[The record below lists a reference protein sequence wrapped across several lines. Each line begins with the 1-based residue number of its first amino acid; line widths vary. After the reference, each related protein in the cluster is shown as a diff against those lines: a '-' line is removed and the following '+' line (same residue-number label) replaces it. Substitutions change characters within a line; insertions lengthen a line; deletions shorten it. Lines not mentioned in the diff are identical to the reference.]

1 MIEVKNLTVKFDKIV
16 LENVN
21 LTFTEGI
28 YCIYAPSGRGKT
40 TLLNAISGLVKYKGQ
55 IDVNGSISYV
65 FQEDRLLNWLTA
77 QQNIMLVEPDRT
89 VAFRYMEA
97 LGINEF
103 KDKKAQELSGGMK
116 RRCALVRGLAV
127 DKDIY
132 ILDEPF
138 RALDEDNTQKVR
150 DIIKEMAKTKLFI
163 IVTHN
168 EDDYK
173 LLNGKKVLL

>member
-1 MIEVKNLTVKFDKIV
+1 MIDIKNLTVEFDKTV

-21 LTFTEGI
+21 LQFYEGI

-40 TLLNAISGLVKYKGQ
+40 TLLNAIAGLVKYKGQ
-55 IDVNGSISYV
+55 IDVKGTVSYV

-77 QQNIMLVEPDRT
+77 EQNIMLVEPNKKT
-89 VAFRYMEA
+89 AIEYMKE

-103 KDKKAQELSGGMK
+103 RNKKAQELSGGMK

-127 DKDIY
+127 EKDIY
-132 ILDEPF
+132 MLDEPF
-138 RALDEDNTQKVR
+138 RALDEDNAQKVR
-150 DIIKEMAKTKLFI
+150 DIIIKTAKTKLII

-168 EDDYK
+168 EEDYK
-173 LLNGKKVLL
+173 TLNAQRVLL